1 MSHLGSRR
9 WGVAALLALTACTPH
24 PSPPPV
30 PPSPPPV
37 PPSPLPVPPSGEW
50 WTPDP
55 GTTWQIQLLGDL
67 DIGWDV
73 AVYDVDLF
81 DTAQP
86 TIDRLHADGRRVVC
100 YFSAGSHEDWR
111 TDAADYPAAVLGL
124 PLEGWPGERWV
135 DVRRIDVLGPILA
148 ARLDLAAAK
157 GCDAVDP
164 DNVDGYANP
173 TGFDFTDDDQL
184 AFNRWLAE
192 GAHERGLGVALK
204 NDLGQIPDLVA
215 WFDFAVNEE
224 CFQFDECDLL
234 APFVDAGKAV
244 LAIDYAGDEE
254 VCSRAEARGLSLL
267 FKDHDLTASGH
278 PCP

>member
-1 MSHLGSRR
+1 MPHLGVPP
-9 WGVAALLALTACTPH
+9 WVVAALLALAACTPT
-24 PSPPPV
+24 PPPV
-30 PPSPPPV
+30 PSSPRPIA
-37 PPSPLPVPPSGEW
+37 SSGEW
-50 WTPDP
+50 WTPGP
-55 GTTWQIQLLGDL
+55 GVTWQIQLLGDL
-67 DIGWDV
+67 DIGRDV
-73 AVYDVDLF
+73 AVYDVDLL

-111 TDAADYPAAVLGL
+111 TDAADYPAVVLGL

-135 DVRRIDVLGPILA
+135 DVRRIDLLGPILA

-173 TGFDFTDDDQL
+173 TGFDLTGDDQL

-204 NDLGQIPDLVA
+204 NDLEQIPDLVA

-224 CFQFDECDLL
+224 CFQFDECDLYT
-234 APFVDAGKAV
+234 PFLDDGKAV
-244 LAIDYAGDEE
+244 LAIDYDGDEE
-254 VCSRAEARGLSLL
+254 VCSRAEALGLSLL
-267 FKDHDLTASGH
+267 FKDLDLTASGH